1 MNKLIILI
9 CMILIPL
16 HINAISIN
24 EIRNNPSQFKLVYSD
39 ETREAY
45 VDNSAISVTRYNPPY
60 YTPIHYGLSIISQ
73 LLLYLQLILVA
84 VNITS
89 HILPHFTIRI

>member
-1 MNKLIILI
+1 MIVCLKFSARIFDEFIDDYKINLIITGI
-9 CMILIPL
+9 F
-16 HINAISIN
+16 NRQNISI
-24 EIRNNPSQFKLVYSD
+24 
-39 ETREAY
+39 
-45 VDNSAISVTRYNPPY
+45 Y

>member
-1 MNKLIILI
+1 MVKSIMFTKKYNYYDVENGSSCKE
-9 CMILIPL
+9 PF
-16 HINAISIN
+16 NISI
-24 EIRNNPSQFKLVYSD
+24 
-39 ETREAY
+39 
-45 VDNSAISVTRYNPPY
+45 Y
-60 YTPIHYGLSIISQ
+60 YTPIHYGISIISQ

>member
-1 MNKLIILI
+1 M
-9 CMILIPL
+9 
-16 HINAISIN
+16 SI
-24 EIRNNPSQFKLVYSD
+24 
-39 ETREAY
+39 
-45 VDNSAISVTRYNPPY
+45 Y

-73 LLLYLQLILVA
+73 LLLYLQLILLA